1 MKIKHLSSGFNANLG
16 LLLLRVAVGTV
27 FLVHGIAKLTNMEGT
42 IAFFSS
48 LGLGTTMAWVVA
60 LIETVGGAMLILG
73 LWTLIPSLLLVAVMI
88 GAMTTA
94 KWGKPFMGGGGYE
107 FDFTLLMTLLAIAAL
122 GAGKYALTKSSAC
135 GSCNDCD
142 CSCHPGDKRCG
153 PDGTCADCKCS

>member
-1 MKIKHLSSGFNANLG
+1 MNIKRLSSGFNANLG
-16 LLLLRVAVGTV
+16 LLLLRVAVGIV
-27 FLVHGIAKLTNMEGT
+27 FMAHGIAKLSNMTGT
-42 IAFFSS
+42 IAFFDS
-48 LGLGTTMAWVVA
+48 LGLGATMAWVVA
-60 LIETVGGAMLILG
+60 LIETIGGAMLILG

-94 KWGKPFMGGGGYE
+94 KWGKPFMGGYE
-107 FDFTLLMTLLAIAAL
+107 FDFTLLMTLLAIAGL
-122 GAGKYALTKSSAC
+122 GSGKYALTKSSAC